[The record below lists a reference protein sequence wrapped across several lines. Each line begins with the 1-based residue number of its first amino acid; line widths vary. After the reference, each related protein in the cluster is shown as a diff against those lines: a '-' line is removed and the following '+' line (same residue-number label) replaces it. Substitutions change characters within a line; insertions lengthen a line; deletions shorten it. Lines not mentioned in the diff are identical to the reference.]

1 MKMIQFIVG
10 TIVGG
15 MIGVAMMC
23 LMQINRLYRHD
34 RGGGRM
40 IRMEMI
46 RTGKDAVENRLK
58 KYQQILTGKGDGQHE
73 QHGSSEG
80 VRRGRDTAD

>member
-1 MKMIQFIVG
+1 
-10 TIVGG
+10 
-15 MIGVAMMC
+15 
-23 LMQINRLYRHD
+23 
-34 RGGGRM
+34 M

-58 KYQQILTGKGDGQHE
+58 KYQQILAGKGAGQHE
-73 QHGSSEG
+73 QLGSSEG

>member
-1 MKMIQFIVG
+1 
-10 TIVGG
+10 
-15 MIGVAMMC
+15 
-23 LMQINRLYRHD
+23 
-34 RGGGRM
+34 M

-58 KYQQILTGKGDGQHE
+58 KYQQILAGKGAGQRE

>member
-1 MKMIQFIVG
+1 
-10 TIVGG
+10 
-15 MIGVAMMC
+15 
-23 LMQINRLYRHD
+23 
-34 RGGGRM
+34 M

-58 KYQQILTGKGDGQHE
+58 KYQQILAGKVAGQHE

>member
-1 MKMIQFIVG
+1 
-10 TIVGG
+10 
-15 MIGVAMMC
+15 
-23 LMQINRLYRHD
+23 
-34 RGGGRM
+34 M

-58 KYQQILTGKGDGQHE
+58 KYQQILAGKGAGQQE